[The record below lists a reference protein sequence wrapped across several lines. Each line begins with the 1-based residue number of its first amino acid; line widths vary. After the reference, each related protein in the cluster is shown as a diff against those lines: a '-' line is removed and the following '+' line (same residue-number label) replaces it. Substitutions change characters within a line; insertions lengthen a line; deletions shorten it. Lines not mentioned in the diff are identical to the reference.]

1 MRPLELTV
9 KSEAQLR
16 KVWTE
21 ADSALL
27 ERACASGKMDDGFPA
42 TDGRLAKAL
51 GCCRRTI
58 IRQRQARQIVATA
71 GPREGGRL
79 STMRR
84 AAARLTAMQ
93 SPS

>member
-1 MRPLELTV
+1 MR
-9 KSEAQLR
+9 K
-16 KVWTE
+16 KWTD

-58 IRQRQARQIVATA
+58 IRQRQVRQLVALA
-71 GPREGGRL
+71 GPAEGGCM
-79 STMRR
+79 SAKRR
-84 AAARLTAMQ
+84 ELARL
-93 SPS
+93 PEEGGVNGER

>member
-1 MRPLELTV
+1 M
-9 KSEAQLR
+9 R

-51 GCCRRTI
+51 GCCRRTV
-58 IRQRQARQIVATA
+58 IRQRQVRQLRAIADSKVGGQWSVLRRKAMRVELRAR
-71 GPREGGRL
+71 REG
-79 STMRR
+79 
-84 AAARLTAMQ
+84 ARV
-93 SPS
+93 

>member
-1 MRPLELTV
+1 M
-9 KSEAQLR
+9 R

-42 TDGRLAKAL
+42 TDGRLAKEL

-58 IRQRQARQIVATA
+58 IRQRQVRQIGAVA
-71 GPREGGRL
+71 GPRDGGVASVRTR
-79 STMRR
+79 SMVIAPAPR
-84 AAARLTAMQ
+84 
-93 SPS
+93 